1 MDEADL
7 CRYKNAWLQ
16 TTFTIQTHPGERR
29 IQEAAKRQ
37 RQRLGESYRV
47 HDQNC
52 SVNGG

>member
-16 TTFTIQTHPGERR
+16 ATFTLQIHPDERR
-29 IQEAAKRQ
+29 VREAIERQ
-37 RQRLGESYRV
+37 KQRLGENYRV

-52 SVNGG
+52 ANGG